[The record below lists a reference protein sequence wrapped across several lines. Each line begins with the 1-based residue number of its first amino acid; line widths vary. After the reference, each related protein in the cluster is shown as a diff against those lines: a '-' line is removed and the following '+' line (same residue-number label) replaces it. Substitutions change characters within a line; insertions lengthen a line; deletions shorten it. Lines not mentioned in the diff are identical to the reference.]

1 MATHPRIRK
10 IGSALGA
17 ERNFYYKMLP
27 IPEIT
32 KRIRAGEIVVLP
44 TDTIYGLSCDAL
56 NRSAVERIFDIK
68 DRGTHF
74 ALVVLVGDAA
84 QLELLGM
91 HPNSTE
97 LALLQQYWPGKLT
110 IALAT
115 DRKDLEH
122 IHRGLDSITVRMP
135 AHDELLQLLKEIG
148 PLVST
153 SANISGQPP
162 AQSTAEAMEYFG
174 DKVQAYYSEGILLGA
189 PSTIVKVVDGRVIIL
204 RQGSINM
211 SNIV

>member
-1 MATHPRIRK
+1 MHRPKRK
-10 IGSALGA
+10 TGFAPGV
-17 ERNFYYKMLP
+17 ERNFYYNMLP

-32 KRIRAGEIVVLP
+32 KRIQAGEIVVLP

-74 ALVVLVGDAA
+74 ALIVLVGDVS
-84 QLELLGM
+84 QLALLGM
-91 HPNSTE
+91 YPNEVETSLITK
-97 LALLQQYWPGKLT
+97 YWPGPLT
-110 IALAT
+110 IALT
-115 DRKDLEH
+115 TNRPDLEH

-135 AHDELLQLLKEIG
+135 AHDELLAILKETG
-148 PLVST
+148 PIIST

-162 AQSTAEAMEYFG
+162 AQSIAEAIQYFG
-174 DKVQAYYSEGILLGA
+174 DKVQAYYAEGILSGK
-189 PSTIVKVVDGRVIIL
+189 PSTIVKVLDDKVVIL
-204 RQGSINM
+204 RQGSLDV